1 MRAKA
6 PSEYLREG
14 RFPLAS
20 AKCVIVITRKTV
32 HHWPSY
38 RQAPF
43 LRKKKML
50 PVDNKSRVGVMTAR
64 PHKRSISGLRWY
76 IITLIFVVTCINY
89 IDRSSVGLLFTHF
102 GPELGI
108 SREQYSWIGAILLFA
123 YTLSQSVS
131 GRLYD
136 RFGARIGFAVS
147 IVVWCI
153 AAMAH
158 AAITG
163 FAGFAA
169 ASFFLGLGE
178 AGNWPGAAK
187 VVAEWFPQRERATG
201 MAIFNGGASMGGVLG
216 PLLVAALLDPWIGWR
231 RTFVVVGSLGF
242 FWLVAW
248 LIVYRPLD
256 SNPWV
261 TDEERRYILD
271 GQSQSTREA
280 SPSLRVLL
288 SYRQTWGILLARFI
302 VDPIW
307 WLYMLWLPTYLK
319 DVHHLSLKD
328 IGIFQWA
335 PYLCAALGA
344 LFGGWAAGR
353 LIARGKTVD
362 RARKI
367 VVGSAACLMP
377 FGILAARF
385 HRPYPALIC
394 IAIVLFGFQM
404 WISNVQTLPSD
415 LFPQSAVGTVA
426 GLGGTAAGISSLFF
440 NLCTG
445 WIVTH
450 MGYGAVLIL
459 AGLLAPFGAVLLL
472 LLVGTIRRI
481 EIPTTLTNRE

>member
-1 MRAKA
+1 
-6 PSEYLREG
+6 
-14 RFPLAS
+14 
-20 AKCVIVITRKTV
+20 
-32 HHWPSY
+32 
-38 RQAPF
+38 
-43 LRKKKML
+43 ML
-50 PVDNKSRVGVMTAR
+50 PVSNKSHAGAPGTGAAAPVRAR
-64 PHKRSISGLRWY
+64 RISGLRWY
-76 IITLIFVVTCINY
+76 IIALIFVATCINY
-89 IDRSSVGLLFTHF
+89 IDRSSIGLLFTRF
-102 GPELGI
+102 GPELSI
-108 SREQYSWIGAILLFA
+108 SREQYGWIGAILLFA
-123 YTLSQSVS
+123 YTVSQSVS

-136 RFGARIGFAVS
+136 RFGARLGFTVS
-147 IVVWCI
+147 IVVWCV

-158 AAITG
+158 AAIVG
-163 FAGFAA
+163 FGSFAA

-187 VVAEWFPQRERATG
+187 VVAEWFPQRERAIG

-216 PLLVAALLDPWIGWR
+216 PLLVAALLDPLIGWR
-231 RTFVVVGSLGF
+231 RTFLVVGSFGF
-242 FWLVAW
+242 FWLIAW
-248 LIVYRPLD
+248 LIFYRPV
-256 SNPWV
+256 NRHPWI
-261 TDEERRYILD
+261 TEEERTYILD
-271 GQSQSTREA
+271 GQQEPAREP

-288 SYRQTWGILLARFI
+288 SYRQTWAILLARFI

-353 LIARGKTVD
+353 LIARGQSVN

-367 VVGSAACLMP
+367 VVGVAACLMP

-385 HRPYPALIC
+385 HRPYPALVC

-415 LFPQSAVGTVA
+415 LFPKSAVGTVA

-450 MGYGAVLIL
+450 LGYSAVLIV
-459 AGLLAPFGAVLLL
+459 AGLLAPIGAFLLFA
-472 LLVGTIRRI
+472 LVGDVRRI
-481 EIPTTLTNRE
+481 DIPTTSTTQ